1 MSAYRFCRS
10 DDVPLLVRAC
20 NACYRVHFP
29 DRSEMT
35 VDEFKRAARE
45 LNVWASSCMVA
56 FEGKEPVGVLIVA
69 KRETESWIYCIGVHP
84 DHQRREHASHMLDSL
99 SRKLAI
105 LGPPVLLAEVPE
117 TWAGPRAFL
126 EACGYRPRRRL
137 VDYVADTEPASSSAA
152 EVIVPVTLA
161 ELVEAEAFDREARRC
176 WSRAPRTLLNLQK
189 EHHGIALAAGDRFG
203 ATLLYSESHDR
214 PWREILALEA
224 RDPARGEAMLE
235 LLVRH
240 YRGADE
246 RPLRIRRVA
255 EEEIDPQR
263 LADWGFR
270 AAGVTIEYA
279 ALAGPT

>member
-1 MSAYRFCRS
+1 MPAYRFCRS

-29 DRSEMT
+29 DRPEMT

-56 FEGKEPVGVLIVA
+56 FEGKELIGVLMVA
-69 KRETESWIYCIGVHP
+69 KRKTESWIYCIGVHP
-84 DHQRREHASHMLDSL
+84 DHQRMGHGSHMLDSL

-105 LGPPVLLAEVPE
+105 LGPPRLLAEVPE

-126 EACGYRPRRRL
+126 EACGYRAERRL
-137 VDYVADTEPASSSAA
+137 VDFVADPQPAPPGAA
-152 EVIVPVTLA
+152 EVIVPVTLS
-161 ELVEAEAFDREARRC
+161 ELVEAEAFDHDARRC

-203 ATLLYSESHDR
+203 ATLLYSEPHDR

-224 RDPARGEAMLE
+224 RDPARGEAMLG

-246 RPLRIRRVA
+246 RPVRIPRVA
-255 EEEIDPQR
+255 PEEIAPGR

-279 ALAGPT
+279 ALAGAT